1 MQFGEHD
8 VVVASTNNESF
19 QEISRSGTVL
29 FDGPN
34 DATTVALVATSNG
47 SQDVSV
53 MTPDVCEIKR
63 KMEVSLEDTP
73 KPRAALFQE
82 GNNDEPMASQNVF
95 DAQDT
100 HKNISKP
107 RTALFQGREVD
118 ETMARQVIQFGS
130 FSFDAKQN
138 VMKAG
143 NIDFTATMPNS
154 IIFRGANLS
163 KEKELCQ
170 FKKPPDI

>member
-1 MQFGEHD
+1 MDFHLIRLD
-8 VVVASTNNESF
+8 
-19 QEISRSGTVL
+19 R
-29 FDGPN
+29 
-34 DATTVALVATSNG
+34 
-47 SQDVSV
+47 
-53 MTPDVCEIKR
+53 
-63 KMEVSLEDTP
+63 
-73 KPRAALFQE
+73 
-82 GNNDEPMASQNVF
+82 
-95 DAQDT
+95 
-100 HKNISKP
+100 
-107 RTALFQGREVD
+107 D

-154 IIFRGANLS
+154 IIFHGANLS

>member
-1 MQFGEHD
+1 MTLD
-8 VVVASTNNESF
+8 LS
-19 QEISRSGTVL
+19 EI
-29 FDGPN
+29 N
-34 DATTVALVATSNG
+34 
-47 SQDVSV
+47 
-53 MTPDVCEIKR
+53 C
-63 KMEVSLEDTP
+63 KMEISLEDTP
-73 KPRAALFQE
+73 KLRAALFQE

-107 RTALFQGREVD
+107 RMALFQRREDD

-154 IIFRGANLS
+154 IIFHGANLS